1 MARRKSLK
9 DALSVRTDSFVEQG
23 TSGSKSTSHQRDKAT
38 KKVKPR
44 PVKVTFYWDPQTERG
59 IEQLR
64 LKFLE
69 RGKKLTR
76 SEVVEG
82 LVKTA
87 LKSGKAMES
96 LL

>member
-9 DALSVRTDSFVEQG
+9 DALSVRTDSFVAEG
-23 TSGSKSTSHQRDKAT
+23 ASGNKLTSLQRDKAA

-69 RGKKLTR
+69 RGKKVTR

-87 LKSGKAMES
+87 LKSGKAVEG

>member
-1 MARRKSLK
+1 MARRSLK
-9 DALSVRTDSFVEQG
+9 DALSVRKDSFVEG
-23 TSGSKSTSHQRDKAT
+23 GAPGNKPPSLQRDKA
-38 KKVKPR
+38 VKNVKAR

-59 IEQLR
+59 VEQLR

-76 SEVVEG
+76 SQVVEG

-87 LKSGKAMES
+87 LKSGKAVES